1 MLFDMK
7 LLKATLEQIEQEKKL
22 PADVIWDA
30 IEHSLAAAYK
40 KELGHK
46 GQIIRCSLDKDTGD
60 ASFSQIKIVVD
71 ETTVRP
77 ALAEGEIEPETEEVK
92 EGEEAAP
99 VLPRFD
105 EEKHIMITDAR
116 RIKGDV
122 VLGEELVFPL
132 EQPEQDFG
140 RIAAQTAKQ
149 VIIQKIRDAERNALM
164 SEYSDREGEVLTG
177 TVQKVERGMI
187 FVEFPRAMGTIPK
200 SEQIPGERFR
210 TGDRIKAYL
219 YSVEDGPRG
228 VGLRL
233 SRSHPRLIEA
243 FFAMESPEVASGVV
257 SVEGIA
263 REAGSR
269 SKIAVRSHDENVDP
283 IGSCVGQKGIRI
295 ETIRSELHGEKI
307 DIIKWSPDIAEYIAN
322 SLSPAKPIEV
332 EVNEAEHIARVVVPD
347 DKFSLAIGKGGEN
360 VRLAAKLTG
369 WKIDIKSITGEEV
382 DENGNPINKQAFDKV
397 VAEVKNEAELNDA
410 DGNLDNNEEYEASD
424 EVADTSSEETTEGE
438 AVE

>member
-1 MLFDMK
+1 
-7 LLKATLEQIEQEKKL
+7 
-22 PADVIWDA
+22 
-30 IEHSLAAAYK
+30 
-40 KELGHK
+40 
-46 GQIIRCSLDKDTGD
+46 
-60 ASFSQIKIVVD
+60 
-71 ETTVRP
+71 
-77 ALAEGEIEPETEEVK
+77 
-92 EGEEAAP
+92 
-99 VLPRFD
+99 
-105 EEKHIMITDAR
+105 
-116 RIKGDV
+116 
-122 VLGEELVFPL
+122 
-132 EQPEQDFG
+132 
-140 RIAAQTAKQ
+140 
-149 VIIQKIRDAERNALM
+149 
-164 SEYSDREGEVLTG
+164 
-177 TVQKVERGMI
+177 
-187 FVEFPRAMGTIPK
+187 
-200 SEQIPGERFR
+200 
-210 TGDRIKAYL
+210 
-219 YSVEDGPRG
+219 
-228 VGLRL
+228 
-233 SRSHPRLIEA
+233 
-243 FFAMESPEVASGVV
+243 MESPEVASGVV